1 MANSYFVV
9 KYYLMKWP
17 FFLIFFSLIG
27 CGQTFNSQTGD
38 KFSGNILVDDSSPD
52 GARTNKAFAILDRS
66 CTNCH
71 TSYHANWRSLQ
82 TDAAW
87 VANGLVVKGQAD
99 ISPVITKLKNVGGNM
114 PPSAPAIS
122 EADYQALL
130 DWIDLMP

>member
-1 MANSYFVV
+1 MRFS
-9 KYYLMKWP
+9 L
-17 FFLIFFSLIG
+17 FLILISLIS
-27 CGQTFNSQTGD
+27 CGQTFNSQSGD
-38 KFSGNILVDDSSPD
+38 KFSGSILVDNTTPD
-52 GARTNKAFAILDRS
+52 GARSSKAFTILDRS
-66 CTNCH
+66 CTGCH
-71 TSYHANWRSLQ
+71 TSYHANWRSFQ

-122 EADYQALL
+122 NDDYQALL